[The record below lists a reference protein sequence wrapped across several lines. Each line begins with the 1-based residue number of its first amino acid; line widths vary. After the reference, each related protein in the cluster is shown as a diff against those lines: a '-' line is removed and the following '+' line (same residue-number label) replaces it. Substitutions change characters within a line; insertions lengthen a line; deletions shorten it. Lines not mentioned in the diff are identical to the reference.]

1 MSEHDSLNPSKPLDS
16 AKSFEW
22 LGLRSELFSRLSQL
36 NFVQTTPVQAAALP
50 HVLAGNDV
58 VAQAST
64 GSGKTA
70 AFALGCLQ
78 RLVNTQFHVQSLV
91 LCPTRELADQ
101 VAESFRELAKHLAN
115 TKVITLCGGVAIGP
129 QTGSLQ
135 HSAHVVVG
143 TPGRVLKHL
152 RKGTLHLHGLTTL
165 VLDEADR
172 MLDMGFEDE
181 IDAIFEY
188 LPTPRQN
195 LLFSATF
202 PDEVAR
208 VVKALSPNAV
218 RIDVTTTERAP
229 LIEERWCHAP
239 SQRDSTDRAD
249 VLADALHHW
258 GGKLNLVFCNTKI
271 DCAQVSQVLSGRG
284 FAAVALHG
292 DLEQYERSQTLIRFA
307 NGSANVLVAT
317 DVAARGLDIDDVD
330 AVFNFELPH
339 HTDVYVHRIGR
350 TARRGRE
357 GAAISLVADR
367 EMPRLHRLE
376 GEREAGAMKLWRADS
391 AESKSAGTLSEPAV
405 HTLEINGGRKHKLRP
420 GDILGALTAANA
432 IAADSV
438 GKIDILPTVS
448 YVAIAKDYS
457 SAAQGLINQRKI
469 KGRQYRARGVG

>member
-1 MSEHDSLNPSKPLDS
+1 MSEHDSLNPSKPLES

-129 QTGSLQ
+129 QIGSLQ

-195 LLFSATF
+195 LLF
-202 PDEVAR
+202 R
-208 VVKALSPNAV
+208 Q
-218 RIDVTTTERAP
+218 
-229 LIEERWCHAP
+229 H
-239 SQRDSTDRAD
+239 
-249 VLADALHHW
+249 
-258 GGKLNLVFCNTKI
+258 
-271 DCAQVSQVLSGRG
+271 
-284 FAAVALHG
+284 
-292 DLEQYERSQTLIRFA
+292 
-307 NGSANVLVAT
+307 
-317 DVAARGLDIDDVD
+317 
-330 AVFNFELPH
+330 
-339 HTDVYVHRIGR
+339 
-350 TARRGRE
+350 
-357 GAAISLVADR
+357 SL
-367 EMPRLHRLE
+367 
-376 GEREAGAMKLWRADS
+376 MKL
-391 AESKSAGTLSEPAV
+391 
-405 HTLEINGGRKHKLRP
+405 
-420 GDILGALTAANA
+420 
-432 IAADSV
+432 
-438 GKIDILPTVS
+438 
-448 YVAIAKDYS
+448 
-457 SAAQGLINQRKI
+457 QGWLKP
-469 KGRQYRARGVG
+469 